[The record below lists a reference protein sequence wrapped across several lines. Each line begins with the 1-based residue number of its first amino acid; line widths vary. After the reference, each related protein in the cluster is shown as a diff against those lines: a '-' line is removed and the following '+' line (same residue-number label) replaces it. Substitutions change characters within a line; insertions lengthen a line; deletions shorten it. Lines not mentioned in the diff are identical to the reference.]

1 MDHVQHIVQNT
12 YLLTKNGT
20 ICRQKNGLPMGT
32 NSAPELANL
41 TLYVDESQYI
51 DGLVQSPNAQDLELA
66 KDHAFT
72 QRLIDDLKTW
82 DIEPP
87 PKEIYGLEWTETT
100 RSDGSVIFLGGKLQ
114 IIDGRLDISVFDKA
128 VEWNFPLI
136 RYPHFDSNVPYHQ
149 PFGVFQGQLVRFRS
163 ICNTI
168 RNFKHATT
176 QLTLQM
182 VRRGHKSHHLIKGWN
197 AHLNK
202 FTNDRITNYSRL
214 RKWFRRMMSWA
225 IRNY

>member
-1 MDHVQHIVQNT
+1 MYTCLIHDRIIKNTRIAVSKALEYDQKRCSGDSRRIPTNLPELQVIMDHVQHIVKNT

-20 ICRQKNGLPMGT
+20 IRRQKIGLPMGT

-51 DGLVQSPNAQDLELA
+51 DGLVHSPNAQDLELA

-82 DIEPP
+82 DVEPP

-100 RSDGSVIFLGGKLQ
+100 KSDGSVIFLGGKLQ
-114 IIDGRLDISVFDKA
+114 IIHGRLDISVFDKA
-128 VEWNFPLI
+128 AEWNFPLI

-149 PFGVFQGQLVRFRS
+149 RLGVFSDSYGLP
-163 ICNTI
+163 
-168 RNFKHATT
+168 
-176 QLTLQM
+176 
-182 VRRGHKSHHLIKGWN
+182 
-197 AHLNK
+197 
-202 FTNDRITNYSRL
+202 
-214 RKWFRRMMSWA
+214 
-225 IRNY
+225 

>member
-1 MDHVQHIVQNT
+1 MSLLREKDLEYYSRHGIRRYWIVVSPDEAFFEIKRNIELLRGRKPRTADFTTMYTCLIHDRIIKNTRIAVSEALEYDQKRCSGDSRRIPTNLPELQVIMDHVQHIVKNT

-20 ICRQKNGLPMGT
+20 IRRQKIGLPMGT

-87 PKEIYGLEWTETT
+87 PKEIYGLEGTETT
-100 RSDGSVIFLGGKLQ
+100 RSDGSVIFLVGN
-114 IIDGRLDISVFDKA
+114 S
-128 VEWNFPLI
+128 
-136 RYPHFDSNVPYHQ
+136 
-149 PFGVFQGQLVRFRS
+149 
-163 ICNTI
+163 
-168 RNFKHATT
+168 
-176 QLTLQM
+176 
-182 VRRGHKSHHLIKGWN
+182 
-197 AHLNK
+197 
-202 FTNDRITNYSRL
+202 
-214 RKWFRRMMSWA
+214 
-225 IRNY
+225 